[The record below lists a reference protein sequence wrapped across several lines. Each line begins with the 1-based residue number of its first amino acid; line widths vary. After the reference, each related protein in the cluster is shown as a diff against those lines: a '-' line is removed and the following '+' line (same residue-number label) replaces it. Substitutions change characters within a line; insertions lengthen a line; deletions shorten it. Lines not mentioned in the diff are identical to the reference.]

1 MKPLNPAEPFPGRNE
16 SLSQT
21 ADFAVRALHAVAA
34 NVAIL
39 AEDVELRVARLADD
53 VGAVGQD
60 IQGGGW
66 SNRILDWKRNYTS
79 CRFRDYK

>member
-1 MKPLNPAEPFPGRNE
+1 MKPLNPSEPFPGRNE

-39 AEDVELRVARLADD
+39 AEDVELRVARLNDD

-66 SNRILDWKRNYTS
+66 SNS
-79 CRFRDYK
+79 